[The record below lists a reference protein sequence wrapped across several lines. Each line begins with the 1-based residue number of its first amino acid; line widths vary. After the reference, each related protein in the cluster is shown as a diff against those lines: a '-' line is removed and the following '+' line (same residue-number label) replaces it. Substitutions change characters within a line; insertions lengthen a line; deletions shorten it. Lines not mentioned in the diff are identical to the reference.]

1 MTATPG
7 IRIIR
12 DGHVAEMRLSRPDV
26 ANRFDPEF
34 EAEIIAALA
43 SLAADDD
50 VRAVLWTAEGRHFSA
65 GGDTAMM
72 LAAHEDIRTSLRQID
87 GGRHLFRAFADFPKP
102 LVAAV
107 HGHAFGVATSLILLA
122 DAIVSTPGVK
132 LVDPHVMMGLV
143 AGDGGTVVWPA
154 NVPFVQAKRRLL
166 WGEPVLAEEA
176 HAWGVVT
183 ELVDEPDEVVPLARR
198 LAEQVATLPPVA
210 VQLTKR
216 AFNKSF
222 ASRIDDNFDVG
233 FYLEALSVTTADMRE
248 AVAAFSEKR
257 PGRWEGR

>member
-1 MTATPG
+1 MTSTTNVEL
-7 IRIIR
+7 IR
-12 DGHVAEMRLSRPDV
+12 DGHVAELRLARADTS
-26 ANRFDPEF
+26 NRFSPDTES
-34 EAEIIAALA
+34 ELVAALA
-43 SLAADDD
+43 ELATDDS

-87 GGRHLFRAFADFPKP
+87 GGRVLFRAFADFPKP

-122 DAIVSTPGVK
+122 DAIVSTPGVR

-143 AGDGGTVVWPA
+143 AGDGGTVAWPA

-176 HAWGVVT
+176 YAWGVVT
-183 ELVDEPDEVVPLARR
+183 ELVDTPEEVVPLARV
-198 LAEQVATLPPVA
+198 LAERVAGLPPIA

-222 ASRIDDNFDVG
+222 ASRIDDNFDLA

-248 AVAAFSEKR
+248 AVDAFTEKR
-257 PGRWEGR
+257 SGHWQGR